1 MDLETIVGFISIQV
15 ASGFLKEHGKEIYQ
29 KVKGVL
35 MKSSNCKTSRRGF

>member
-29 KVKGVL
+29 
-35 MKSSNCKTSRRGF
+35 R